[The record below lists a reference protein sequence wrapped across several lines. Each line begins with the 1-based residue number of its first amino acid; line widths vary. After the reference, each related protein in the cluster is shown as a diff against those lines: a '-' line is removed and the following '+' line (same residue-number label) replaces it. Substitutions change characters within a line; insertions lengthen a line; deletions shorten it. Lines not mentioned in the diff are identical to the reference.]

1 MTAFDTS
8 LTLLLDFEQYE
19 NDPYIR
25 TLMREACHRG
35 LYALVNSAA
44 MNGVGPN
51 TEISKIIF
59 WPVTLS
65 FVLAMIFW
73 GSSAFCAVRWH
84 RRRKG
89 WIAKGQPNTENL

>member
-1 MTAFDTS
+1 M
-8 LTLLLDFEQYE
+8 LLDFEQYE

-65 FVLAMIFW
+65 FVLAIIFW
-73 GSSAFCAVRWH
+73 GLTPFCAVRLH
-84 RRRKG
+84 RRRKQ
-89 WIAKGQPNTENL
+89 WIAKKQAEMKNH